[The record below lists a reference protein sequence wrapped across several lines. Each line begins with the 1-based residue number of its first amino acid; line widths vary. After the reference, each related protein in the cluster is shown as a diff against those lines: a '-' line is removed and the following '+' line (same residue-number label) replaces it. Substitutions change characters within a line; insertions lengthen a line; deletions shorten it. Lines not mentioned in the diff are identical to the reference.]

1 MQNFKITGGKK
12 LFGEITVNTSKN
24 AAVALLAGS
33 VLNKGVTTLLNV
45 PNIEE
50 VNRLVEIIQSIGMIV
65 KREGKKIIIKP
76 SKKID
81 VSKINIESA
90 LKTRSAI
97 LLIGALIK
105 RKKSFKIP
113 QAGGCRLGSRT
124 VTPHA
129 HVFEQFGVKVKVN
142 EDEFEISRK
151 DALKSPKRFALYESG
166 DTVTENALFIASQVP
181 EVTEIRFASAN
192 YMVQDICFFLEKCGV
207 KIEGIGT
214 TTLKVHGIGTINK
227 DVTYNISEDPIEA
240 MLFMSIAIAT
250 KSKIIVKRCPF
261 DFIELELTKLKAM
274 GLEYDILKLYKARNK
289 KTVLVDIKFK
299 SFKLKALAEKIEA
312 RPFPAL
318 NIDNLPF
325 FGIIGAIA
333 KGKTLIHDWPY
344 ENRAVYLKEL
354 NKLGVDVELI
364 DEHRVVI
371 TGPTKF
377 RAAELSCPPALR
389 PGAVLLVAMLAT
401 KGTSV
406 LKNIY
411 MINRGYEALA
421 ERLCSIGA
429 EIEIIE

>member
-24 AAVALLAGS
+24 AAVALLVGS
-33 VLNKGVTTLLNV
+33 VLNRGITTLLNV

-50 VNRLVEIIQSIGMIV
+50 VNRLIEIIESIGMIV
-65 KREGKKIIIKP
+65 ERKNKKVIIKP

-81 VSKINIESA
+81 VSKINKKSA

-105 RKKSFKIP
+105 REKSFKIP

-129 HVFEQFGVKVKVN
+129 HVLEQFGVNVQVR
-142 EDEFEISRK
+142 EK
-151 DALKSPKRFALYESG
+151 DFQIIRENSLKSPKRFALYESG
-166 DTVTENALFIASQVP
+166 DTVTENALFVAAQTSEI
-181 EVTEIRFASAN
+181 TEIHFASAN
-192 YMVQDICFFLEKCGV
+192 YMVQDVCFFLEKCGV

-214 TTLKVHGIGTINK
+214 TTLKVHGIGIIKKNI
-227 DVTYNISEDPIEA
+227 TYSISEDPIEA
-240 MLFMSIAIAT
+240 MLFMSIAVAT

-274 GLEYDILKLYKARNK
+274 GLKYDILKSYKAKNK
-289 KTVLVDIKFK
+289 KTELVDIKFK
-299 SFKLKALAEKIEA
+299 AFKLNALVEKIEA

-325 FGIIGAIA
+325 FGIIGAVA
-333 KGKTLIHDWPY
+333 KGKTLIHDWLY

-354 NKLGVDVELI
+354 SKLGVDVELI

-377 RAAELSCPPALR
+377 RATELSCPPALR
-389 PGAVLLVAMLAT
+389 PGAVLLVAMLAA
-401 KGTSV
+401 KGTSI

-411 MINRGYEALA
+411 MINRGYEDLSG
-421 ERLCSIGA
+421 RLREIGA
-429 EIEIIE
+429 KIEII